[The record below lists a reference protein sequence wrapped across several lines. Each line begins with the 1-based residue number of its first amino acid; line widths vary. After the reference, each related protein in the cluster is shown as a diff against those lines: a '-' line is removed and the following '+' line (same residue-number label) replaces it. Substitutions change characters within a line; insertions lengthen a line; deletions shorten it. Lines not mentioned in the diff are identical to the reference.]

1 MGLAFL
7 LRPLAFGDIDHGAH
21 AFDEIAGRVENGVAY
36 FVDIPDRAV
45 RKNDSVVQ
53 FVVRPFTEWALKQFP
68 GPGSILRMNA
78 LEKCFDGRDTRCRIE
93 AQQAIG
99 FVGPVCD
106 LSRGA
111 VVCPTAR
118 AAKPLRFR

>member
-45 RKNDSVVQ
+45 RKNDLRKSNSL
-53 FVVRPFTEWALKQFP
+53 FAPSRSGLSSSSLAL
-68 GPGSILRMNA
+68 
-78 LEKCFDGRDTRCRIE
+78 
-93 AQQAIG
+93 
-99 FVGPVCD
+99 
-106 LSRGA
+106 
-111 VVCPTAR
+111 AR
-118 AAKPLRFR
+118 SSG